1 MEICGCVSVLP
12 SSGVSVGCACGIS
25 DGVAEGP
32 ASVEAERT
40 LALGAASLAAFLAA
54 SLAASVGGGGIS
66 VGFGISG
73 GGGIS
78 GGVGIGGGGI
88 SGGVGI
94 GGGGISAG
102 AGGSRNLT
110 PIFCLTLGGE
120 NAALTL
126 GGERVSLGGAL
137 AERGR
142 RVTVVQPWSGSSFMT
157 CSTSSSACGISDG
170 VAEGPAASGCFSRR
184 RASRSASVRVRV
196 TAAAYVRLVLTTM
209 LLKSM

>member
-66 VGFGISG
+66 VGFGIS
-73 GGGIS
+73 
-78 GGVGIGGGGI
+78 GGGGI